1 MKTLTPAF
9 ALMQGAVW
17 AACGSI
23 YGYSSVY
30 LLSCG
35 LSNTAIGLLLGG
47 TIGLCFLCQMLA
59 GEALN
64 RRGRR
69 ALRTFLTGCALCM
82 AGLCLLLFF
91 LPPGGASVPLF
102 LAVCLLIQL
111 LPAIIN
117 SAGMYEVQLEAAL
130 NIGVGRGAGSLGYAV
145 CTVAV
150 GRLLE
155 TGLKGMFAAGIL
167 LSAALAAG
175 SLWFY
180 RRAALRPEDTPAPAP
195 KGGADPRFLQ
205 SYPRYAFFLTGVVLV
220 MLGHTFVSN
229 YLYQIVDFKGGDE
242 LDTGIAGAVAAVSEL
257 PALFAFSWLIR
268 RRWCGLWLK
277 LSGGV
282 LLVKLLA
289 TLWAPSVPGVWAS
302 ELLQAGYGLLTISGI
317 YYAGQAVPHRDAI
330 GAQAY
335 LGAASTLG
343 MFFSLLLGGAVIDRL
358 GVPSLL
364 LAGALSAGAGLLIL
378 CRTVRR
384 PREGQGGSAE
394 RFTYQEG

>member
-394 RFTYQEG
+394 RSTYQEG

>member
-155 TGLKGMFAAGIL
+155 TDLKGMFAAGIL

-394 RFTYQEG
+394 RSTYQEG